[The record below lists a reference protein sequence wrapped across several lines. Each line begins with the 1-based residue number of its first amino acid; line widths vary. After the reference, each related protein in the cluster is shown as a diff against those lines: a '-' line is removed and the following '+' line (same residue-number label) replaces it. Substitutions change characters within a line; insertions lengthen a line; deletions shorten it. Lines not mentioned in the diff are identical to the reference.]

1 MYKVATGRCAGYLAP
16 MENDRPLC
24 GFVVLVVEDDA
35 DTRESLTA
43 LIREGLGC
51 NVLSASCGSEA
62 LEIIDSKVR
71 VDLVFSDIM
80 MPAVDWLTLID
91 EVRKRLP
98 QIPIILATGM
108 TTVLDAMARGAIALV
123 KPYTL
128 DQLGAVFRDQLGANP
143 PHFLN
148 DETDAA

>member
-1 MYKVATGRCAGYLAP
+1 

-51 NVLSASCGSEA
+51 RVLSASSGCEA

-80 MPAVDWLTLID
+80 MPAMDGLTLID

-98 QIPIILATGM
+98 QIPIVLATGM
-108 TTVLDAMARGAIALV
+108 TTVLDDAMERGAIALV

-128 DQLGAVFRDQLGANP
+128 DSSGRSSEIGSARIPALPER
-143 PHFLN
+143 
-148 DETDAA
+148 

>member
-1 MYKVATGRCAGYLAP
+1 MWTRLQQAAARAILHP
-16 MENDRPLC
+16 MENYRPLC
-24 GFVVLVVEDDA
+24 GFVVLVVKDDA
-35 DTRESLTA
+35 DTRESLIA

-51 NVLSASCGSEA
+51 RVLSASSGCEA

-80 MPAVDWLTLID
+80 MPAMDGLTLID

-98 QIPIILATGM
+98 QIPIVLATGM
-108 TTVLDAMARGAIALV
+108 TTVLDDAMERGAIALV

-128 DQLGAVFRDQLGANP
+128 DSSGRSSEISSARIP
-143 PHFLN
+143 R
-148 DETDAA
+148 TS

>member
-1 MYKVATGRCAGYLAP
+1 MYTVATRRCPGYLAP
-16 MENDRPLC
+16 MENDWPLC

-51 NVLSASCGSEA
+51 RVLSASSGCEA
-62 LEIIDSKVR
+62 LEIIDSKVQ

-80 MPAVDWLTLID
+80 MPAMDGLTLID

-143 PHFLN
+143 H
-148 DETDAA
+148 TS

>member
-1 MYKVATGRCAGYLAP
+1 
-16 MENDRPLC
+16 
-24 GFVVLVVEDDA
+24 
-35 DTRESLTA
+35 
-43 LIREGLGC
+43 LGC

-80 MPAVDWLTLID
+80 MPAVDGLTLID

-98 QIPIILATGM
+98 HMPIILATGM

-128 DQLGAVFRDQLGANP
+128 DQLRAVFRDQLGANP

-148 DETDAA
+148 DETGAV

>member
-1 MYKVATGRCAGYLAP
+1 

-51 NVLSASCGSEA
+51 SVLSASCGSEA

-80 MPAVDWLTLID
+80 MPAMDGLTLID
-91 EVRKRLP
+91 EVRKRFP
-98 QIPIILATGM
+98 QIPIVLATGM
-108 TTVLDAMARGAIALV
+108 TTLLDDAMERGAIALV

-128 DQLGAVFRDQLGANP
+128 DQLRSVFRDQLGANP

-148 DETDAA
+148 NGTDDA

>member
-1 MYKVATGRCAGYLAP
+1 

-62 LEIIDSKVR
+62 LAIIDSKVR

-80 MPAVDWLTLID
+80 MPAMDGPHAD
-91 EVRKRLP
+91 RLKCGSVSP
-98 QIPIILATGM
+98 DSDRPGHRHDDGIG
-108 TTVLDAMARGAIALV
+108 
-123 KPYTL
+123 
-128 DQLGAVFRDQLGANP
+128 
-143 PHFLN
+143 
-148 DETDAA
+148 

>member
-1 MYKVATGRCAGYLAP
+1 MCTRWQQAAARALLHP

-24 GFVVLVVEDDA
+24 GFVVLVVEDGA
-35 DTRESLTA
+35 DTRESVTA

-80 MPAVDWLTLID
+80 MPAVDGLTLID

-128 DQLGAVFRDQLGANP
+128 DQLRAV
-143 PHFLN
+143 
-148 DETDAA
+148 

>member
-1 MYKVATGRCAGYLAP
+1 MCTRLQQAAARAIFAP

-51 NVLSASCGSEA
+51 RVLSASSGCEA

-71 VDLVFSDIM
+71 VDLCFPTS
-80 MPAVDWLTLID
+80 
-91 EVRKRLP
+91 
-98 QIPIILATGM
+98 
-108 TTVLDAMARGAIALV
+108 
-123 KPYTL
+123 
-128 DQLGAVFRDQLGANP
+128 
-143 PHFLN
+143 
-148 DETDAA
+148 